1 MSDNDSSSPST
12 SPARNSTEKN
22 TESGVVTWL
31 KKMIGSKTESE
42 EGLRDVIEEYIE
54 EMSASPE
61 AAESNL
67 SHELLLLTNILSLRD
82 MTAEDV
88 MVPRADIMAVNI
100 DTPVSDIIT
109 LIVEYNHH
117 RIPVY
122 RETLDD
128 IVGIVHMKDILKV
141 LASKGTLSLKN
152 IMHEPLIVSPA
163 LSAFDLILLMR
174 EKNQQMVFVVDEYG
188 GIDGLVT
195 IGDVVAN
202 IIGDAKTELTK
213 DETPTIVTH
222 DNGTYTVDA
231 RIDISEFEEQ
241 IANILTEADHDNADT
256 LGGFIF
262 TVAGRVPV
270 RGELITHDP
279 SGYVFEILDAD
290 PRRVLRVN
298 VKPPINPVISTDT
311 P

>member
-1 MSDNDSSSPST
+1 MSDSTPSPQTSPS
-12 SPARNSTEKN
+12 RNPPEKN
-22 TESGVVTWL
+22 AESGVVTWL
-31 KKMIGSKTESE
+31 KKMVSSRPESE
-42 EGLRDVIEEYIE
+42 EGLREVIEGYIE
-54 EMSASPE
+54 EMSATPE

-67 SHELLLLTNILSLRD
+67 SHELLLLTNILGLRD

-100 DTPVSDIIT
+100 DTPMADIIT

-128 IVGIVHMKDILKV
+128 IIGVVHMKDILKV
-141 LASKGTLSLKN
+141 LASKDTLSLKN

-202 IIGDAKTELTK
+202 IIGDAKSELSK
-213 DETPTIVTH
+213 DDSPTIVTN
-222 DNGTYTVDA
+222 DDGTYTVDA
-231 RIDISEFEEQ
+231 RIAITEFEEK
-241 IANILTEADHDNADT
+241 IASILTESDHDNADT

-270 RGELITHDP
+270 RGELISHEP
-279 SGYVFEILDAD
+279 SGYIFEILDAD

-298 VKPPINPVISTDT
+298 VKPPSNVDKGTET

>member
-1 MSDNDSSSPST
+1 MSENASSSPNTPPRNT
-12 SPARNSTEKN
+12 SERA

-31 KKMIGSKTESE
+31 KKVIGGKPEGEES
-42 EGLRDVIEEYIE
+42 LREVIEDYIE
-54 EMSASPE
+54 EMSATPE
-61 AAESNL
+61 AAEANL
-67 SHELLLLTNILSLRD
+67 SHELLLLTNILGLRD

-100 DTPVSDIIT
+100 DTPIADVIT

-128 IVGIVHMKDILKV
+128 IIGIVHMKDVLKI
-141 LASKGTLSLKN
+141 LASHGNLSLKN

-202 IIGDAKTELTK
+202 IIGDAKSELSK
-213 DETPTIVTH
+213 DDTPTIVTNE
-222 DNGTYTVDA
+222 DGTYTIDA
-231 RIDISEFEEQ
+231 RIAITEFEEQ
-241 IANILTEADHDNADT
+241 IASILTESDHDNADT

-270 RGELITHDP
+270 RGELIAHEP

-298 VKPPINPVISTDT
+298 VRPPVSTPAAEAT
-311 P
+311 LS